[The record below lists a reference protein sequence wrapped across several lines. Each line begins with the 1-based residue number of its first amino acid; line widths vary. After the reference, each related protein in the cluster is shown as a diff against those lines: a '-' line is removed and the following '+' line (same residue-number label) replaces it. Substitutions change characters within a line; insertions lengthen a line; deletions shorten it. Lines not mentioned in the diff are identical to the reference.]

1 MKDGPSRHWL
11 RIIGAA
17 CACAGRA
24 ACFVPAWLGLA
35 AVAWTT
41 GASAAD
47 APSAVAETAPPEPG
61 ALHYEFGRGLKLGDT
76 GFTLGGYVTGEYKHL
91 DGEAS
96 RLRSSH
102 ASAFVWWE
110 GMDRVKLFAEVD
122 LLDGVSG
129 NQNDYDEHSG
139 GRRVS
144 LERLYGD
151 YTFSDALALRLG
163 KFLTPVGR
171 WNQVHADPLVW
182 TTTAPMVAQT
192 FFPRSVTGASLGG
205 NVPAWG
211 RAVGYS
217 VYLSNGREWRADS
230 QEDPFAKVLGGRL
243 VLPLGSDLQLG
254 ISAANYQL
262 RSRNGEPQQL
272 RGVDLYW
279 SRGGI
284 EFSAEWLLTRGT
296 AVAGQEIDPDRDHD
310 TGPSPINPVPNPYE
324 HGGPRSTRGGYVQGV
339 LPLGRH
345 LFAVART
352 DWLHDPRTITF
363 VRQHLVGVTWRP
375 NAGTSVKLEYVRP
388 SQAQPPT
395 TTQGI
400 VASVCVL
407 F

>member
-1 MKDGPSRHWL
+1 MIHGPSRHWL

-17 CACAGRA
+17 GALACRA
-24 ACFVPAWLGLA
+24 ACFVPASLGLA
-35 AVAWTT
+35 T
-41 GASAAD
+41 GAWAAD
-47 APSAVAETAPPEPG
+47 APSGAIEAAPPEPG
-61 ALHYEFGRGLKLGDT
+61 ALHYEFGRGLKLGDS
-76 GFTLGGYVTGEYKHL
+76 GFTLGGYLTGEYKHL
-91 DGEAS
+91 DGEPA
-96 RLRSSH
+96 RFRSSH

-110 GMDRVKLFAEVD
+110 GLDRVKLFAEID
-122 LLDGVSG
+122 LLNGVSG
-129 NQNDYDEHSG
+129 NQGEYDGQSG
-139 GRRVS
+139 DRRVS

-151 YTFSDALALRLG
+151 YTFNDALALRLG

-182 TTTAPMVAQT
+182 TTTAPMVTQT
-192 FFPRSVTGASLGG
+192 FFPRSVTGASVGG
-205 NVPAWG
+205 NVPVWG

-217 VYLSNGREWRADS
+217 VYLSNGREWRADR

-254 ISAANYQL
+254 LSAANYQL
-262 RSRNGEPQQL
+262 RSRHGEPQQL

-279 SRGGI
+279 SRGGV

-296 AVAGQEIDPDRDHD
+296 AVTGQEIDPENDHD
-310 TGPSPINPVPNPYE
+310 EPVPAVSPTPQPNPYE
-324 HGGPRSTRGGYVQGV
+324 HGAPRSTRGGYAQGV
-339 LPLGRH
+339 LPLGRNF
-345 LFAVART
+345 FAVART

-363 VRQHLVGVTWRP
+363 VRQHLVGVAWRP

-388 SQAQPPT
+388 SQSQPGT